1 MPYAC
6 LLGALIV
13 AGCGSDDSSE
23 SSGGDQS
30 SEQGGPPIKIGAS
43 LPLTGEFSEPGKAAQ
58 QGYKVWEAMTN
69 EGEGLLGRKVE
80 FTIRDDASDQNT
92 VVADY
97 TSLISRDKVDLLA
110 GTFSSLLNIPA
121 STVAERNKM
130 LYVEPAGGAPEIF
143 ERGYKFLFFAQ
154 QATADK
160 QGDVWAEW
168 VLNLPADKKPKTAAY
183 PTLDDPFAIP
193 VLEGIR
199 EKFEAGG
206 IKTVQKSTYPADT
219 SNFDSIANAV
229 KAKDPDVVV
238 HGATFADGVGF
249 VRAMKK
255 VGFKPN
261 MFFETSAPSFG
272 DQYIKG
278 VGKDS
283 TEGVFY
289 AVSHTTEA
297 ETPGNEE
304 FVAKYKEIYGGTE
317 VPEDAADAFATAQV
331 MEAAVK
337 AVGSVKREDQMKL
350 ADWLRQNQVETI
362 LGPLSWDDA
371 GRPEGEFLI
380 GQWQDGKPEV
390 VLPEDAATIGQD
402 RREIRRL
409 TLDSAGRVRG
419 DAPRPQPLA

>member
-1 MPYAC
+1 VVGKKLALC
-6 LLGALIV
+6 LIVGALGVLPV
-13 AGCGSDDSSE
+13 AACGSDDDSGGS
-23 SSGGDQS
+23 SSGS
-30 SEQGGPPIKIGAS
+30 SNGSEGGPPIKIGAS
-43 LPLTGEFSEPGKAAQ
+43 LPLTGDFSEPGKAAQ

-69 EGEGLLGRKVE
+69 EGDGLLGRQVK
-80 FTIRDDASDQNT
+80 FIIRDDASDQNT
-92 VVADY
+92 VVSDY

-143 ERGYKFLFFAQ
+143 ERGYKYLFFAQ

-168 VLNLPADKKPKTAAY
+168 VLKLPADKKPKTAAY

-255 VGFKPN
+255 VGFKPD

-278 VGKDS
+278 VGKES

-297 ETPGNEE
+297 DTPGNPE
-304 FVAKYKEIYGGTE
+304 FVAKYKELYGGTE

-331 MEAAVK
+331 IEAAVK

-350 ADWLRQNQVETI
+350 ADWLHQNQVETI

-390 VLPEDAATIGQD
+390 VLPEDAATSDKIIETYG
-402 RREIRRL
+402 
-409 TLDSAGRVRG
+409 G
-419 DAPRPQPLA
+419 

>member
-1 MPYAC
+1 VVGKKLALC
-6 LLGALIV
+6 LIVGALGVLPV
-13 AGCGSDDSSE
+13 AACGSDDDSGG
-23 SSGGDQS
+23 SSGGS
-30 SEQGGPPIKIGAS
+30 SNGSEGGPPIKIGAS
-43 LPLTGEFSEPGKAAQ
+43 LPLTGDFSEPGKAAQ

-69 EGEGLLGRKVE
+69 EGGGLLGRQVK

-92 VVADY
+92 VVSDY

-160 QGDVWAEW
+160 QGDVWADY
-168 VLNLPADKKPKTAAY
+168 VLNLPADQRPKTAAY
-183 PTLDDPFAIP
+183 PTLDDPFAVP

-199 EKFEAGG
+199 EKFEAAG

-219 SNFDSIANAV
+219 NNFDAIANAV
-229 KAKDPDVVV
+229 RSANPDVVV

-249 VRAMKK
+249 VRALNK
-255 VGFKPN
+255 VGFKPK

-272 DQYIKG
+272 DQFIKG
-278 VGKDS
+278 VGKPL
-283 TEGVFY
+283 TEGIFY
-289 AVSHTTEA
+289 AVSHTTQA
-297 ETPGNEE
+297 KTPGNEE
-304 FVAKYKEIYGGTE
+304 FVAKYKELYGGTE

-337 AVGSVKREDQMKL
+337 AVGSVAREDQQKL
-350 ADWLRQNQVETI
+350 ADWLHQNEVQTV

-371 GRPEGEFLI
+371 GRPQGEFLI
-380 GQWQDGKPEV
+380 GQWQDGKPQV
-390 VLPEDAATIGQD
+390 VLPEDAATSDKIVETYG
-402 RREIRRL
+402 
-409 TLDSAGRVRG
+409 G
-419 DAPRPQPLA
+419 